1 MGIELPCRS
10 TIYAAHF
17 GLEGKPFSLLPD
29 PHFIF
34 WSKNH
39 LRAYSMLEYG
49 LVSFAPIILITG
61 EVGGGKTTLI
71 QHLLRAVSGE
81 IDIGMIA
88 NAHGRS
94 GAMLNW
100 ALAAFGQPLGER
112 MSQVR
117 LFSQF
122 EAFLAARWAQRCRC
136 VLVVDEAQ
144 NLSATMLEELRCL
157 SNLNGG
163 DSERLQIVLVGQPE
177 LRAMIGQPK
186 LLQFSQRVAADF
198 HLAGMPREAVRDYIV
213 HRLRVAGARR
223 EIFVPGACDLVFE
236 ASRGLPRVINQICDY
251 ALVHAFAEGRD
262 TVGEE
267 VVAEVTADRRLR
279 WHAASEA
286 EA

>member
-1 MGIELPCRS
+1 MGIELSCRS

-29 PHFIF
+29 PHFIY

-61 EVGGGKTTLI
+61 EVGAGKTTLI
-71 QHLLRAVSGE
+71 QHLLRSVSCE
-81 IDIGMIA
+81 IDIGVIA

-94 GAMLNW
+94 GAAINW
-100 ALAAFGQPLGER
+100 VLTAFGQPLGER
-112 MSQVR
+112 VSQVQH
-117 LFSQF
+117 FAQF
-122 EAFLAARWAQRCRC
+122 EGFLAARWAERRRC

-144 NLSATMLEELRCL
+144 NLSPTMLEELRCL

-177 LRAMIGQPK
+177 LRTTIGRPK
-186 LLQFSQRVAADF
+186 LLQFAQRVAADF
-198 HLAGMPREAVRDYIV
+198 HLAGMPRDAVRDYVV

-223 EIFVPGACDLVFE
+223 EIFQPGTYDMIFE
-236 ASRGLPRVINQICDY
+236 ASSGLPRIINQICDY

-262 TVGEE
+262 TVGEA
-267 VVAEVTADRRLR
+267 VVAEVTAERRQR
-279 WHAASEA
+279 WHEMPGVES
-286 EA
+286 